1 MKKEK
6 IEQIRS
12 RQKGKKIGNTI
23 RTLSLINLV
32 VIAIGF
38 LLFTFFSANLTLS
51 RIGEGFIIA
60 GGVSVFFTIVY
71 QIVMTARIR
80 KEGKK

>member
-23 RTLSLINLV
+23 RTLSLINLA

-38 LLFTFFSANLTLS
+38 LLFTFVANPTLS
-51 RIGEGFIIA
+51 RIGEGLIIA

-71 QIVMTARIR
+71 QIAMTARIK